1 MKRTFAALL
10 AVLGAAGCATTPRA
24 DVAGAEAAIRD
35 INRQMEQGVASKNA
49 AAVSRLYATDAVFM
63 PPNTP
68 AVRGQSAIQQAWAEW
83 MKMPDISLSL
93 TPSVIDVATSGDLA
107 NDVGTYTF
115 SYTGE
120 NGRVTDRGKYIVR
133 FKKVGT
139 EWKIASDIFNSDL
152 PIPEPPTAVVM
163 IEPAGDRM
171 VMNHAAGMQFQP
183 LEVPGFKSGLQLAV
197 IHGDPMG
204 KGDYTIRL
212 KFPPG
217 YTFPAHYHPN
227 AEHLTVLSG
236 TFLLAM
242 GEKEGG
248 ATMEYQPGDFLY
260 IPAKKPHYGGAKGE
274 TVIQLHGM
282 GPFEIKLVGM
292 SN

>member
-1 MKRTFAALL
+1 MKGFVIALL
-10 AVLGAAGCATTPRA
+10 AIVGAAGCATTPRA

-35 INRQMEQGVASKNA
+35 INRRMEQAVATKNA
-49 AAVSRLYATDAVFM
+49 AVVAELYATDAVFM
-63 PPNTP
+63 PPNMPT
-68 AVRGQSAIQQAWAEW
+68 ARGQAAIRKQWDDMLQ
-83 MKMPDISLSL
+83 MPNASLSL
-93 TPSVIDVATSGDLA
+93 SPMVIDVAASGDLA

-115 SYTGE
+115 SFTGDQ
-120 NGRVTDRGKYIVR
+120 GRVTDRGKYIVR
-133 FKKVGT
+133 FKKVNG

-152 PIPEPPTAVVM
+152 PVPQPSPTVVV
-163 IEPAGDRM
+163 IEPAGDQM
-171 VMNHAAGMQFQP
+171 TMHGAAGMQFQP

-212 KFPPG
+212 KFPDG

-236 TFLLAM
+236 RFMLAM

-248 ATMEYQPGDFLY
+248 ATREYQPGDFLY
-260 IPAKKPHYGGAKGE
+260 IPAKKPHYGGVKGE
-274 TVIQLHGM
+274 TVIQLHGI

-292 SN
+292 TN